1 MVVVADDVVLRL
13 FACVEKTLSPVYVL
27 VVVDVDCGVLME
39 GERKSG
45 NPRHNKQ
52 ICAYAFLS

>member
-1 MVVVADDVVLRL
+1 MCRKDL
-13 FACVEKTLSPVYVL
+13 KPVYVL
-27 VVVDVDCGVLME
+27 VVVDVDGGVLME